1 MYHNEKR
8 LRECCY
14 LLVDVC
20 SWSSW
25 CDISRFFSTDLIK
38 YGGKCKVN
46 FFFQILS
53 TSSLRKC
60 LEISLENLYVD
71 LGHKGASKKRCP

>member
-1 MYHNEKR
+1 MEENVK
-8 LRECCY
+8 
-14 LLVDVC
+14 
-20 SWSSW
+20 
-25 CDISRFFSTDLIK
+25 LI
-38 YGGKCKVN
+38 